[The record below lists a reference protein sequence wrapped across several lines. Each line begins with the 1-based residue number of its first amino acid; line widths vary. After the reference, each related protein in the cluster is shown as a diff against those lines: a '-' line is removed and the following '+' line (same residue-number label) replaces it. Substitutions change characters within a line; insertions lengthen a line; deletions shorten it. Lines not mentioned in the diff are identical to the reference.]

1 MENEFNLPLVEVA
14 KRLDPQERLRRV
26 GLPEGVTP
34 RQANAITQAR
44 LQFALSELAE
54 MNVDNVHKWI
64 SEVADKNPEMAVR
77 LYLEL
82 LEFRMP
88 RMKAVQVVANANL
101 NTDGKKRLQ
110 DMSIEELQTIVAE
123 Q

>member
-1 MENEFNLPLVEVA
+1 MSEFDLPTPEII
-14 KRLDPQERLRRV
+14 KRLTVDERLERV
-26 GLPEGVTP
+26 GTATGLTA

-54 MNVDNVHKWI
+54 RNVDKVDQWLT
-64 SEVADKNPEMAVR
+64 EVGTRSPAEAIR
-77 LYLEL
+77 LFLDL

-88 RMKAVQVVANANL
+88 KMKAAQVVANLTPNGG
-101 NTDGKKRLQ
+101 DGRQMK
-110 DMSIEELQTIVAE
+110 DMSIEELQSIIAE

>member
-1 MENEFNLPLVEVA
+1 MSEFDMPTTTIASRMSLED
-14 KRLDPQERLRRV
+14 RLKRV
-26 GLPEGVTP
+26 GFPEGMTP

-44 LQFALSELAE
+44 LQFALSQLAE
-54 MNVDNVHKWI
+54 MNVETVHKWLN
-64 SEVADKNPEMAVR
+64 EVGEKSPAEAVR

-88 RMKAVQVVANANL
+88 RMKAATVIANL
-101 NTDGKKRLQ
+101 NPGDEIGGKQMK
-110 DMSIEELQTIVAE
+110 DMSIAELQSLVAE